1 MTGITRWIERE
12 DVRLAVADTGGGGA
26 RRGPPA
32 TPQGLRPRFDADV
45 PDSWVEVLRDFLGGM
60 WVRAGAAAPPADPT
74 GPAMTGRYPH
84 PSSR

>member
-1 MTGITRWIERE
+1 MRGRIDPMTGITGWIERE

-45 PDSWVEVLRDFLGGM
+45 PDAWIEVLRDFLGRGLGSGT
-60 WVRAGAAAPPADPT
+60 RRGAA
-74 GPAMTGRYPH
+74 R
-84 PSSR
+84 